1 VVQSVVSGDHTIF
14 MGEAEAASVRQDTP
28 LLYYRGG
35 YSRLDR

>member
-1 VVQSVVSGDHTIF
+1 

-35 YSRLDR
+35 YTQFDR